1 MPPKVE
7 TIATLI
13 AKRDITIAS
22 LDELFEEFDV
32 LFQGESEL
40 IALENVRAEIAVK
53 FRSVK
58 KQQVTIADRLIEAG
72 LSSGDEMSANK
83 QIGDKV
89 KSDYLKC
96 TEKFVAYQKKCN
108 ADKKPFSDHEKL
120 EAMTT
125 AVTKMADVL
134 GSQKNANHG
143 LEKLSV
149 PTWDGSRKSYTTWKN
164 EFNYWMKKYKQDKEE
179 QLQRLRNALPKNSFW
194 TDQVRP
200 STTIE
205 QAWKILDTEFG
216 DQRKLMDE
224 LLKEITNLKPVK
236 SDSTSL
242 SRYAATILGFV
253 NNMEQNG
260 CAVTNASEAPFVMS
274 QLLSKLDAKDNV
286 EFGRE
291 MHRIKKEENVLNLID
306 WLNREASLRSRVKK
320 GADCHNN
327 TGDHRLQ
334 FSRKS
339 YNHAANSEKPNH
351 DLCLFCLKIREISGF

>member
-7 TIATLI
+7 TIGTLI

-22 LDELFEEFDV
+22 LDELFQEFGV
-32 LFQGESEL
+32 LYQAESDL
-40 IALENVRAEIAVK
+40 ITLENVRAEIAIK

-72 LSSGDEMSANK
+72 QSSGDEMSANK

-96 TEKFVAYQKKCN
+96 TEDFVIYQKKCN
-108 ADKKPFSDHEKL
+108 ADKKPFSDYEKL

-134 GSQKNANHG
+134 GSQKNPNNG
-143 LEKLSV
+143 LQKLSV
-149 PTWDGSRKSYTTWKN
+149 PSWDGSRKSYTTWKN
-164 EFNYWMKKYKQDKEE
+164 EFNYWMKKYKQDKDE

-200 STTIE
+200 STTID

-224 LLKEITNLKPVK
+224 LLKEITNIKPVK
-236 SDSTSL
+236 SDSSSL

-260 CAVTNASEAPFVMS
+260 CVVTNASEAPFVMS
-274 QLLSKLDAKDNV
+274 QLLGTFSIDDEDIN
-286 EFGRE
+286 
-291 MHRIKKEENVLNLID
+291 ENV
-306 WLNREASLRSRVKK
+306 
-320 GADCHNN
+320 
-327 TGDHRLQ
+327 
-334 FSRKS
+334 RKQ
-339 YNHAANSEKPNH
+339 
-351 DLCLFCLKIREISGF
+351 